1 MASPNVGARL
11 QSIDMPAAK
20 KLGIFLAVLLGI
32 HGLPAHAQTELRFVT
47 WRSEAPEIWN
57 QGIAD
62 FERQN
67 PGIKVVSE
75 IGPQSS
81 TQLHDLLA
89 QKLKNRDTRL
99 DVFVMDVIWPAE
111 FASAGWALPLG
122 RYFTAAERDEFL
134 DSPILANQYRGEIY
148 GVPLFIDAG
157 LLYYRKDLLAKYRLP
172 PPRTWPQMVETAK
185 AILAA
190 EPDRGLVGFS
200 AQFKQYEG
208 LVCNM
213 MEYIV
218 GNGGALWDD
227 TRLASALDRPA
238 SVAAVRF
245 VRDRIIGE
253 ISHRGVL
260 AYEEPE
266 SLALFTEGQ
275 AIFHRN
281 WPYAWNVAND
291 RERSKI
297 TGKVEMMPMPG
308 FSPGQGVATLGG
320 WQVGISRFSKHPDLA
335 WRFAAF
341 MSGARM
347 QKRLALA
354 TGRAPT
360 RAALYRD
367 PEIERK
373 IPHLQALRAAFE
385 QAVPRPTTPVYVPL
399 SNIMQ
404 RYFSSAL
411 ALPDTD
417 VGARAAWAARDMNR
431 VLDLLRARQAP

>member
-1 MASPNVGARL
+1 MSIVKIFQCCAAFVLGTHGA
-11 QSIDMPAAK
+11 
-20 KLGIFLAVLLGI
+20 V
-32 HGLPAHAQTELRFVT
+32 AQAQNTELRFVT
-47 WRSEAPEIWN
+47 WRSEAPEVWN

-67 PGIKVVSE
+67 PGVKVVSE

-81 TQLHDLLA
+81 TQLHDLLT

-111 FASAGWALPLG
+111 FASAGWALPLDG
-122 RYFTAAERDEFL
+122 YFTAAEREKFL
-134 DSPILANQYRGEIY
+134 KAPISANQYRGRIF

-157 LLYYRKDLLAKYRLP
+157 LLYYRKDLLEKHKVS
-172 PPRTWPQMVETAK
+172 PPRTWPELVDAAK
-185 AILAA
+185 AVLAG
-190 EPDRGLVGFS
+190 EHDPQLVGFS

-213 MEYIV
+213 MEYILS
-218 GNGGALWDD
+218 NGGALWDE
-227 TRLASALDRPA
+227 TRMVSALDRPA
-238 SVAAVRF
+238 SIAAVRF
-245 VRDRIIGE
+245 VRDRVIGE

-266 SLALFTEGQ
+266 SLALFTEGR

-281 WPYAWNVAND
+281 WPYAWALAND
-291 RERSKI
+291 GEKSKI
-297 TGKVEMMPMPG
+297 AGKVGMTPLPG
-308 FSPGQGVATLGG
+308 FGPGTGVATLGG
-320 WQVGISRFSKHPDLA
+320 WQLGLSRYSSKPDLA

-341 MSGARM
+341 MTGKEM
-347 QKRLALA
+347 QKRIALA

-360 RAALYRD
+360 RRALYDD
-367 PEIERK
+367 PQIKKR
-373 IPHLQALRAAFE
+373 IPQVQSLLATFK

-404 RYFSSAL
+404 RYFSAVL

-417 VGARAAWAARDMNR
+417 IDGRAALAARDMNR
-431 VLDLLRARQAP
+431 VLDLLRGRQAP